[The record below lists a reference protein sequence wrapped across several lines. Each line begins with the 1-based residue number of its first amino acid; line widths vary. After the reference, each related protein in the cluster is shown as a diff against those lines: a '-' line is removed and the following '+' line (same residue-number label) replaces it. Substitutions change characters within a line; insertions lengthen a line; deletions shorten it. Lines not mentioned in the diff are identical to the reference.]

1 MITLYPDFATKTRLW
16 NLALGKHALS
26 VKATDKAGLST
37 TKDAAFRTVT
47 SFADVKAPI
56 TAPGV
61 LPRAALHP
69 SWRPVRCHDQ

>member
-1 MITLYPDFATKTRLW
+1 MITLYPDLATETPLW
-16 NLALGKHALS
+16 KLALGKHTLS

-37 TKDAAFRTVT
+37 TKDVAFRTAT

-69 SWRPVRCHDQ
+69 LWRPARCHDQ